1 MLKTSTIVACVLA
14 LWGSAAMAQNWP
26 SQWMPPGPNDAPGG
40 ANGPARARD
49 IGSPSANV
57 NQTVGGRTTSTT
69 ILSQTNKQQSAAGA
83 SHSDYTSQAQL
94 QNGIRPSGSRGNVYM
109 TDEYGFKYDSR
120 GNRLDARGNPMR

>member
-14 LWGSAAMAQNWP
+14 LSGSVAMAQNWP

-40 ANGPARARD
+40 ANGPARVRD
-49 IGSPSANV
+49 IGSPTGNV
-57 NQTVGGRTTSTT
+57 DQNYTGRTSSTS

-83 SHSDYTSQAQL
+83 AHSDYTSQAQL
-94 QNGIRPSGSRGNVYM
+94 QYGGQSRGNVYM

-120 GNRLDARGNPMR
+120 GNRLDARGKPMR